1 MKLVITGAA
10 GFLGSRLAS
19 RLLARGTIAGP
30 DGRQQPLSHLVLF
43 DRIEPAAPKH
53 DGRVKVDCLAGDV
66 TDASEVRAALDAAAD
81 GVIHLAAVVSGAAE
95 ADFDLGMTV
104 NVEGTRNV
112 LEAARAG
119 GRRPRLVFTSSLA
132 IYGGEKVCDDRTPVT
147 PQNSY
152 GIQKTICEHLVN
164 DYTRKGFIDG
174 RALRLPTIAVR
185 PGRPNAA
192 ASSFVSAVI
201 REPLT
206 GQTTVC
212 PVTRNVYMP
221 IMSPSR
227 VIDALVR
234 AYDLDGSAFG
244 TNRALLLPGLSPTV
258 GEMVDELRRI
268 AGDRIADRVQ
278 WKLEP
283 RIQAIVETWPQRLV
297 ATRAEAL
304 GFRADASV
312 EEVIR
317 EFIAEEL
324 GGRIPG

>member
-1 MKLVITGAA
+1 VKLIITGAA
-10 GFLGSRLAS
+10 GFLGRRLAS
-19 RLLARGTIAGP
+19 RLLAKGTLAGA
-30 DGRQQPLSHLVLF
+30 DGRQRPLEHLVLF
-43 DRIEPAAPKH
+43 DTLSPEQPGADARCEC
-53 DGRVKVDCLAGDV
+53 RSGDI
-66 TDASEVRAALDAAAD
+66 TDAAQVRALIDPATD
-81 GVIHLAAVVSGAAE
+81 GVFHLAAVMSGAAE
-95 ADFDLGMTV
+95 ADFDLGMRV
-104 NVEGTRNV
+104 NIEGTRNA
-112 LEAARAG
+112 LEACRAG
-119 GRRPRLVFTSSLA
+119 GMKPRLVFTSSLA

-147 PQNSY
+147 PLNSY

-164 DYTRKGFIDG
+164 DYTRRGFIDG

-192 ASSFVSAVI
+192 ASSFVSSVI

-212 PVTRNVYMP
+212 PVTRDAYMP

-227 VIDALVR
+227 VIDALVH
-234 AYDLDGSAFG
+234 AYELDAAAFG
-244 TNRALLLPGLSPTV
+244 PNRVLLLPGLNPTV

-268 AGDRIADRVQ
+268 AGDRVADRVQ

-297 ATRAEAL
+297 ARRAEAL
-304 GFRADASV
+304 GFRGDSSV

-317 EFIAEEL
+317 EFIDGEL
-324 GGRIPG
+324 GGRVPA